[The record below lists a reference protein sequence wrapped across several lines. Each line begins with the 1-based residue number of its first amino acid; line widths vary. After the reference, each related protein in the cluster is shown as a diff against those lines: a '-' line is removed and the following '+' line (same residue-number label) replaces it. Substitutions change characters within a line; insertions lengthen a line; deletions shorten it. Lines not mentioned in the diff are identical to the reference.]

1 MAKTRNHQI
10 KPPINIPSV
19 GAWMYNSDL
28 MPCLLILSPAHL
40 YIDVIINI
48 ESTVHIH
55 EGDLYLLCGT
65 KSAVLYMIGLYVDVF
80 IGVVLYIPFGKA
92 ARGIFE
98 ICFKVAPIRFRYTL
112 PLIM

>member
-1 MAKTRNHQI
+1 
-10 KPPINIPSV
+10 
-19 GAWMYNSDL
+19 MYNSDL
-28 MPCLLILSPAHL
+28 MPCLLIFSPAHL

-55 EGDLYLLCGT
+55 EGGLYLLCGT
-65 KSAVLYMIGLYVDVF
+65 ESAEACAVYDWFTSMCIY
-80 IGVVLYIPFGKA
+80 IGVVYIPFGKA
-92 ARGIFE
+92 ARARGIFE